1 MPSTQNAVN
10 NHEYRS
16 VPITALA
23 ESATNPRKRFD
34 AKSLEELAASF
45 KTQGILAPLLVREL
59 EESKYEVVAG
69 ARRLRAAKLAELEKL
84 PVRVVKLTDAEAI
97 EAQCVEL
104 SIVRKSFLCR
114 YAASARRIH
123 LNDVPTPTFPQ
134 QCGRRRSRFSFF
146 LASNTLISEALCCR
160 CDERYVTRSPGR
172 SRALEPRVGS
182 PSHPPRQIPTV
193 VLRAPF
199 CRGCNGSEESP
210 PHPAWLR
217 QPQPIRCR
225 SHRSTNPQS
234 VIRPP
239 RLKSPAVQRDSA
251 LRILGARRVAPHTLF
266 AFAGDVAEVSFGDE
280 IAKHRLFKQWCVA
293 AGNRESRGHGVHK
306 VGGDH

>member
-1 MPSTQNAVN
+1 MRGEKIMPSTQNAVN

-104 SIVRKSFLCR
+104 SVVRKSFLC
-114 YAASARRIH
+114 
-123 LNDVPTPTFPQ
+123 
-134 QCGRRRSRFSFF
+134 
-146 LASNTLISEALCCR
+146 
-160 CDERYVTRSPGR
+160 
-172 SRALEPRVGS
+172 
-182 PSHPPRQIPTV
+182 
-193 VLRAPF
+193 
-199 CRGCNGSEESP
+199 
-210 PHPAWLR
+210 
-217 QPQPIRCR
+217 
-225 SHRSTNPQS
+225 
-234 VIRPP
+234 
-239 RLKSPAVQRDSA
+239 
-251 LRILGARRVAPHTLF
+251 
-266 AFAGDVAEVSFGDE
+266 
-280 IAKHRLFKQWCVA
+280 
-293 AGNRESRGHGVHK
+293 
-306 VGGDH
+306 